1 MPPKPF
7 TSESAKAAA
16 AKRWAKP
23 QPAPGD
29 APGHAAPT
37 TAEDEALAALRS
49 VVTSKTSPP
58 QAVVAAAKAV
68 LDQREA
74 RPVALPHTLEDVR
87 SLSTSALHTLLL
99 TLEDVVPPDS
109 ATPTALAQA
118 KALSGGDARG

>member
-1 MPPKPF
+1 MPNEF
-7 TSESAKAAA
+7 TSESARAAALKGVEKRRLAKAAA
-16 AKRWAKP
+16 QAPAQP
-23 QPAPGD
+23 QA
-29 APGHAAPT
+29 
-37 TAEDEALAALRS
+37 AEDEALAALRA

-74 RPVALPHTLEDVR
+74 KPVALPHTLEDVR

-118 KALSGGDARG
+118 KALSGGEWRG